1 MMRAM
6 SDSTRATT
14 TSGTIFVISITEITK
29 MRLPAGLEGR
39 D

>member
-6 SDSTRATT
+6 SDSVRLTM
-14 TSGTIFVISITEITK
+14 TSGTIFTISITEITK
-29 MRLPAGLEGR
+29 MTLPAGLEGR